1 MVTYDEDADVL
12 YVGLVEGDPS
22 VARTATL
29 DDLRMIDYSSDGGV
43 LGIEFV
49 DATAGIDLR
58 DIPFRE
64 TVERLIGESGL
75 SIKIL
80 A

>member
-1 MVTYDEDADVL
+1 MVTYHEDADVL
-12 YVGLVEGDPS
+12 YVGLVEGDPP

-43 LGIEFV
+43 LGIEF
-49 DATAGIDLR
+49 DATVGIDLR

-64 TVERLIGESGL
+64 TVERLIGESGF